1 MYGSDVKT
9 ASDHLVKLGYLKSSK
24 VSKNT
29 SGYVVYNNDMVEAT
43 KAYEKD
49 KGLTVDGQISSTT
62 ATSLSSDASTYRELG
77 SRDLTVGMSGTDVA
91 QMKNLLID
99 KQYIEGMPL
108 GRYDSIL
115 FSTALLEKLKLFL
128 DDIGLEWEGKV
139 DSQIVHFLKKKY
151 DD

>member
-9 ASDHLVKLGYLKSSK
+9 ASDHLVKLGYLKSSQ

-29 SGYVVYNNDMVEAT
+29 SGYVVYNDDMVEAT

-49 KGLTVDGQISSTT
+49 KGLTVDGKISSTT
-62 ATSLSSDASTYRELG
+62 ANQLSSDASSYRELG

-91 QMKNLLID
+91 QMKNLLIE
-99 KQYIEGMPL
+99 KNYIIGVPL
-108 GRYDSIL
+108 GRYESIL
-115 FSTALLEKLKLFL
+115 FSSELLERLKLFL

-139 DSQIVHFLKKKY
+139 DSQIVRFLKKKY

>member
-9 ASDHLVKLGYLKSSK
+9 ASDYLIKLGYLKSSQ

-29 SGYVVYNNDMVEAT
+29 SGDVVYNSDMSDAV

-49 KGLTVDGQISSTT
+49 KGLTVDGQISKST
-62 ATSLSSDASTYRELG
+62 ATSLSADASSYRELG

-108 GRYDSIL
+108 GRYESIL

>member
-9 ASDHLVKLGYLKSSK
+9 ASDYLVKLGYLKSSQ

-29 SGYVVYNNDMVEAT
+29 SGYVVYNEAMIDAV

-49 KGLTVDGQISSTT
+49 KGITVDGQISKTT
-62 ATSLSSDASTYRELG
+62 GISLVSDAASYHELG

-108 GRYDSIL
+108 GRYESIL

>member
-9 ASDHLVKLGYLKSSK
+9 ASDYLVKLGYLKSSQ

-29 SGYVVYNNDMVEAT
+29 SGYVVYNRDMIDAV

-49 KGLTVDGQISSTT
+49 KGLTIDGQISKTT
-62 ATSLSSDASTYRELG
+62 ASSLSSDASSYRELG

-99 KQYIEGMPL
+99 KQYIEGTPL
-108 GRYDSIL
+108 GKCESIL
-115 FSTALLEKLKLFL
+115 FSTALLDKLKLFL